1 MDMAKFVQEVTIKD
15 PETLGD
21 VGVAIYKHP
30 NGGMFGI
37 DCSFLDQ
44 CTDEDIYHYPVIL
57 DPFVTEIN
65 KNNLKYVMLC
75 D

>member
-1 MDMAKFVQEVTIKD
+1 MDMAKFVQEVTVKD
-15 PETLGD
+15 PDTLGRVD
-21 VGVAIYKHP
+21 VAIYKHP

-44 CTDEDIYHYPVIL
+44 CTDDDEYPVIL
-57 DPFVTEIN
+57 DPFIDVVD

>member
-1 MDMAKFVQEVTIKD
+1 MDMAKFVQEVTVKD
-15 PETLGD
+15 PETLGS
-21 VGVAIYKHP
+21 VEVAIYKHP
-30 NGGMFGI
+30 SGGMFGI

-44 CTDEDIYHYPVIL
+44 CTDEDSYPIIL
-57 DPFVTEIN
+57 DPFIDVVD